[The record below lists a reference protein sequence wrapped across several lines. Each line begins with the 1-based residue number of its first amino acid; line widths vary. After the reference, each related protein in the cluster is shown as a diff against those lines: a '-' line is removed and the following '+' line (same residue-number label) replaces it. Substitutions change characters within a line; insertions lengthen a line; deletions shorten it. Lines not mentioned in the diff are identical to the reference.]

1 MNGKGRECYKSTDEL
16 VKNYWGSGFA
26 IPGDKKPDSAF
37 AEEQVREKVK
47 QYLTDAYYWYARK
60 SAPVS
65 GLY

>member
-47 QYLTDAYYWYARK
+47 QYLTDAYYW
-60 SAPVS
+60 
-65 GLY
+65 